1 MFQVSKLKG
10 HNFMAISIPPVAHQ
24 DLSDGFKELSRIH
37 FYLGYKP
44 VDFMFEAVKNA
55 SLEEVEKG
63 KVQILFAVKEIQEF
77 LSGSYASLEIKAERK
92 FEPAVY
98 FNKTFKEILEHT
110 KDVLDDAYKKPTK
123 KKNVEAV
130 ETMAGLTQEVVF
142 LHEELQKAGVTVAEI
157 DSEVKEIKEKFKRIY
172 SLGGNYHDLKSLKQF
187 DDYKNAAI
195 ASVLEQ
201 LKQPYDF
208 NYTELSKIYMDHDGS
223 WASTLTRIRQEQRL
237 LSENDPTYKFNTQES
252 AELKERFLKQ
262 ANSFNRILHNGVVN
276 YALSFAALISKEA
289 YFYGEKSQI
298 SPEAH
303 YDNDLR
309 MLKSFKKNGLAYSI
323 EIEDFEANKDE
334 YLKQKANDKLFFED
348 VLVVLH
354 RQESNINQSLSKVR
368 SNLFNTKLKE
378 TVTFEGDIGTGFVV
392 GTFSNSDRVML
403 IHKDKFVNRP
413 EAVYAMILPK
423 EKYDNLVKND
433 KLVFTDKLR
442 DSEAENASNFFNYGQ
457 FLQEVSNGEVQEF
470 FLGQEFDLV
479 DETVRQE
486 MQMKKMK
493 L

>member
-10 HNFMAISIPPVAHQ
+10 HNFMAISVPPVAHQ

-37 FYLGYKP
+37 FYLGYEP
-44 VDFMFEAVKNA
+44 VDFMLDAVKNA

-77 LSGSYASLEIKAERK
+77 LSGSYASLETKAESK

-98 FNKTFKEILEHT
+98 FNKTFKEILGHT
-110 KDVLDDAYKKPTK
+110 KDVLDTAYKKPTK

-142 LHEELQKAGVTVAEI
+142 LHEELQKAGVPVANI
-157 DSEVKEIKEKFKRIY
+157 DSEVKEIKEKFEQIY
-172 SLGGNYHDLKSLKQF
+172 SLSASYPDFKSLKQF
-187 DDYKNAAI
+187 DDYKNAAQ

-223 WASTLTRIRQEQRL
+223 WASTLTRVREEQKL
-237 LSENDPTYKFNTQES
+237 LNENEPAYKFNTQES
-252 AELKERFLKQ
+252 AELKESFLKQ
-262 ANSFNRILHNGVVN
+262 ANSFNRLLHNGVVN
-276 YALSFAALISKEA
+276 YVLSFAASISKEA

-298 SPEAH
+298 APEAH
-303 YDNDLR
+303 YDNELR
-309 MLKSFKKNGLAYSI
+309 MLKSFKKKNLATSS
-323 EIEDFEANKDE
+323 EIEDFEANKEDF
-334 YLKQKANDKLFFED
+334 LKQKANDKLFFEEA
-348 VLVVLH
+348 LVVLH
-354 RQESNINQSLSKVR
+354 RQESNINQSLNKVR
-368 SNLFNTKLKE
+368 SNLLNTKLKE

-413 EAVYAMILPK
+413 EAVYAMIVPK
-423 EKYDNLVKND
+423 EKYDDLVKND
-433 KLVFTDKLR
+433 NLVFTDKLR
-442 DSEAENASNFFNYGQ
+442 DAEAEHASNFFNYGQ
-457 FLQEVSNGEVQEF
+457 FLQEVSNAEVQKF

-479 DETVRQE
+479 DKTVMTEVQ
-486 MQMKKMK
+486 KKRPK
-493 L
+493 F